1 MAKPKGPLTAKAI
14 AAEKEYDEDQ
24 TTRLLN
30 TLVSLKLVE
39 RITYSDGTGLNYVTE
54 SRADMVIV

>member
-1 MAKPKGPLTAKAI
+1 MAKPKGPLSAEAI

-39 RITYSDGTGLNYVTE
+39 RITYSDGTGLFHIHHIPRKVK
-54 SRADMVIV
+54 

>member
-1 MAKPKGPLTAKAI
+1 MAKPKGPLSAKAI

-39 RITYSDGTGLNYVTE
+39 RITYSDGTGLFHIYHIL
-54 SRADMVIV
+54 RKGK

>member
-1 MAKPKGPLTAKAI
+1 MAKPKGPLSAKAI
-14 AAEKEYDEDQ
+14 AAEKEYEEDQ

-39 RITYSDGTGLNYVTE
+39 RITYSDGTGLFHIHHIP
-54 SRADMVIV
+54 R